1 MSQIRHNSSQLQIQ
15 NTLHEQ
21 LEDRLLFDAVPEQ
34 PVAAADGGGD
44 GSGDGGGDVMAPPNA
59 DPGVDQVAVNPATDL
74 TQQAE
79 AAVQNEIV
87 FVDKRAEGY
96 EPLLAELVITH
107 QADVIFLD
115 RTENGL
121 DQMASVLEDRQD
133 LDAIHVI
140 APVEDGGMT
149 LGQAVLNSDTAQGEY
164 LAQLQTIAG
173 SLSEDGTIS
182 LHADG
187 LDQDPLRMP
196 WRMSL
201 VRRSFCQRPW
211 IQRRVPL

>member
-34 PVAAADGGGD
+34 PVAASDGG
-44 GSGDGGGDVMAPPNA
+44 GDGGGDVMAPPSD

-74 TQQAE
+74 TQQVE

-107 QADVIFLD
+107 RPCSSAARD
-115 RTENGL
+115 RSRRTT
-121 DQMASVLEDRQD
+121 DR
-133 LDAIHVI
+133 HV
-140 APVEDGGMT
+140 
-149 LGQAVLNSDTAQGEY
+149 
-164 LAQLQTIAG
+164 
-173 SLSEDGTIS
+173 
-182 LHADG
+182 
-187 LDQDPLRMP
+187 
-196 WRMSL
+196 
-201 VRRSFCQRPW
+201 RSRD
-211 IQRRVPL
+211 